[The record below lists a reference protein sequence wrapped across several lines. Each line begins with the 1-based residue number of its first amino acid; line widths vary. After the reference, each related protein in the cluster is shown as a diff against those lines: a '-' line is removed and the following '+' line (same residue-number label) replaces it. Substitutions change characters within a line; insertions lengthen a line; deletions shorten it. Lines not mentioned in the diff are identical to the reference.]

1 MFKRDP
7 CLKLDPSPHS
17 PHTLIPSII
26 EGDKTVLDVGCNA
39 GYMARILKKK
49 KVITDGVD
57 INRKALKIAAKYCRQ
72 TFVRDLYKGKLDLP
86 KNAYDYIIFADV
98 LEHLPR
104 PDLILIDA
112 KKYLHKKGAIVISL
126 PNIARLEIRLG
137 LMFGKFDYTD
147 DGILGEDHLRFFTK
161 KSGEQFVNE
170 CGLKVTEI
178 IPTGLGHMLGLFD
191 TLTAVQFIFVCKKNS

>member
-26 EGDKTVLDVGCNA
+26 ERDKTVLDVGCNT
-39 GYMARILKKK
+39 GYMARILKEK

-57 INRKALKIAAKYCRQ
+57 INREALKIAAKYCRQ
-72 TFVRDLYKGKLDLP
+72 TFVRDLFKGKLDLP

-112 KKYLHKKGAIVISL
+112 KKCLHKKGAIIISL

-161 KSGEQFVNE
+161 KSGEQFINE
-170 CGLKVTEI
+170 CGLKVIDI
-178 IPTGLGHMLGLFD
+178 IPTGLGHMIGLLP
-191 TLTAVQFIFVCKKNS
+191 TLTAVQFIFVCTR